1 VIRLAQHRAK
11 PVAATLIFLYVALAV
26 AASVCA
32 FDASEAVASGHQH
45 HRHHQKSAPAHSTLC
60 TWACQIN
67 PAASLISAA
76 PLLTPLLLA
85 AVLAAGSSSFL
96 FSHRALVL
104 RSRAPPR

>member
-1 VIRLAQHRAK
+1 MIRLAQHRAK

-26 AASVCA
+26 AASVCSVEPA
-32 FDASEAVASGHQH
+32 GNAQPGHQH

-60 TWACQIN
+60 LWACQIN
-67 PAASLISAA
+67 PATSLISAA

-85 AVLAAGSSSFL
+85 AVLAAGLSSLL
-96 FSHRALVL
+96 FSRRALLL